1 MAGVQE
7 DLAGTYG
14 ALLLGGFLSACL
26 TGVVGVQTLLY
37 FKIFPMDRLLPKLLV
52 AVVCLLDMTHSAMVW
67 AGIWEHLIVRPRTL
81 EHSDFIPAPISLSI
95 VTTGFLT
102 FLVHLFFAERIHR
115 LSGGR
120 WILTVTVILIA
131 GARLGFACATA
142 GQMLRLKSFAKFVV
156 VSSWTFTLGLALS
169 SAVDLIVTVSL
180 FLLLRD
186 TVGPDTLRLGR
197 IIDSLV
203 MYTIEIG
210 SMTLW
215 VACPL
220 LIHVLLMAI
229 YSIFTVI
236 SMICWLAMR
245 HNLVFLGL
253 HFIIGKLYANSL
265 LATYA
270 HPILY
275 IPRGKPQNP
284 YATSGFPL
292 QVKHP
297 ADTSYLPTSPK

>member
-1 MAGVQE
+1 
-7 DLAGTYG
+7 
-14 ALLLGGFLSACL
+14 
-26 TGVVGVQTLLY
+26 
-37 FKIFPMDRLLPKLLV
+37 
-52 AVVCLLDMTHSAMVW
+52 MTHSAMVW

-115 LSGGR
+115 LSGGK

-210 SMTLW
+210 SMTF
-215 VACPL
+215 
-220 LIHVLLMAI
+220 
-229 YSIFTVI
+229 IFTVI

-265 LATYA
+265 LATLNTRRTLRISQRRLNEIDA
-270 HPILY
+270 SRIVREDLRFHFQSPLSTVNTTLEAPNMARSSSQI
-275 IPRGKPQNP
+275 K
-284 YATSGFPL
+284 SGYVETVAP
-292 QVKHP
+292 VGG
-297 ADTSYLPTSPK
+297 